1 MEKNEEDKKDEEI
14 NIEAG
19 NNKEINEKKDN
30 KDNNE
35 DIKTENNNISKKED
49 SEKDK
54 EGDNKKSKKIEYNYC
69 IAEKIGNKPGLMDK
83 FNVSP
88 AYKNIVDFLYSI
100 QAKIKGKKRS
110 EIEKTT
116 NECLL
121 EFDNL
126 YYKLDEIYKNNPP
139 KEGEARYEDQVFKR
153 YHSDL
158 EKDYETI
165 MNTTI
170 LKSDKTPKNL
180 ILEIKSYFLDSF
192 GNPYRLDYGTGHE
205 LNYLCFLYILYKAGM
220 YTSDDFP
227 YLALNIFYRYIL
239 FMRKLQSNYILEPAG
254 ARGVWGLDE
263 YQFIPFIFGA
273 SQLVDNKEITPK
285 GILDDTVLELFKD
298 EYIYLDCV
306 DYIKTVKSGASFAEY
321 APILQSITNAKNWEK
336 ISKGLVKMYEDDVLK
351 KVVII
356 QHFYFGS
363 VLLLE

>member
-1 MEKNEEDKKDEEI
+1 MNNQEEQKEEKNIEKENNIKENEKNEPSSI
-14 NIEAG
+14 NV
-19 NNKEINEKKDN
+19 N
-30 KDNNE
+30 KDHDE
-35 DIKTENNNISKKED
+35 IKELKKED
-49 SEKDK
+49 SKPV
-54 EGDNKKSKKIEYNYC
+54 EYNYR

-83 FNVSP
+83 FNESP

-100 QAKIKGKKRS
+100 QAKIKGMKRS
-110 EIEKTT
+110 EVKKTT

-126 YYKLDEIYKNNPP
+126 YLKLEEIYKNNPP
-139 KEGEARYEDQVFKR
+139 KEGEARYEDPVFKR
-153 YHSDL
+153 YHDDL
-158 EKDYETI
+158 LKDYESI
-165 MNTTI
+165 MNSTI
-170 LKSDKTPKNL
+170 LKSGKAPKNL
-180 ILEIKSYFLDSF
+180 ILELKSYFMDSF

-205 LNYLCFLYILYKAGM
+205 LNFLCFLYILYKAGL
-220 YTSDDFP
+220 YTSDDFS
-227 YLALNIFYRYIL
+227 YLALNIFYKYIL
-239 FMRKLQSNYILEPAG
+239 FMRKLQTNYILEPAG

-273 SQLVDNKEITPK
+273 SQLVGNQEITPK
-285 GILDDTVLELFKD
+285 GILDEYTLECNKD

-306 DYIKTVKSGASFAEY
+306 DYIRSVKSGASFAEY
-321 APILQSITNAKNWEK
+321 APILESITNAKNWEK

>member
-1 MEKNEEDKKDEEI
+1 MEKNEEDKKDQEK
-14 NIEAG
+14 NIEKG
-19 NNKEINEKKDN
+19 NNKEINEIKDN
-30 KDNNE
+30 RDDNDN
-35 DIKTENNNISKKED
+35 IKTENKE
-49 SEKDK
+49 ENQKP
-54 EGDNKKSKKIEYNYC
+54 KKIEYNYC

-100 QAKIKGKKRS
+100 QATIKGKKRS

-126 YYKLDEIYKNNPP
+126 YNKLEEIYKNNPP

-153 YHSDL
+153 YHTDL
-158 EKDYETI
+158 VKDYETI
-165 MNTTI
+165 MNATI

-205 LNYLCFLYILYKAGM
+205 LNYLCFLFILYKADM

-227 YLALNIFYRYIL
+227 YLALNIFFRYIL
-239 FMRKLQSNYILEPAG
+239 FMRKLQNNYILEPAG

-363 VLLLE
+363 VLQLE